1 MSNDNQIQQDVLA
14 ELKWEPSVTAAHIG
28 VTAKNGVVTLSGHV
42 ENYMSK
48 YAAERAAR
56 RVQGVNAVAEEIEV
70 HLPSDN
76 RKTDDEIAAAVL
88 ARLAWNVMIPRN
100 AIKVKV
106 EKGFVTLTGEV
117 EWHYQQ
123 EAAKLDV
130 QHLHGVTGVANNV
143 TLLAQ
148 TVDVG
153 EISMDIQRALKR
165 SWYTR
170 PDSISVTANKG
181 RVKLTGV
188 VHSPHARYVATEAA
202 WSAPGATS
210 VENDLVIN

>member
-1 MSNDNQIQQDVLA
+1 MFNDNQLQQDVLA

-42 ENYMSK
+42 DNYMSK

-56 RVQGVNAVAEEIEV
+56 RVQGVNGVAEEIEV
-70 HLPSDN
+70 HLPYDN
-76 RKTDDEIAAAVL
+76 KKTDDEIAAAVL
-88 ARLAWNVMIPRN
+88 DRLAWNVMIPRN

-123 EAAKLDV
+123 QAANLDV
-130 QHLHGVTGVANNV
+130 QHLHGVVGVANNV
-143 TLLAQ
+143 TLKPERAAE
-148 TVDVG
+148 D
-153 EISMDIQRALKR
+153 ISANIKAALKR

-170 PDSISVTANKG
+170 PDSIRVTDNFGK
-181 RVKLTGV
+181 VKLSGV
-188 VHSPHARYVATEAA
+188 VHSPHARYVAAETA
-202 WSAPGATS
+202 WNAPGTMS
-210 VENDLVIN
+210 VENDLVVA